1 VKKEVELQID
11 EDGTIR
17 TVHQE
22 GIEEFAESLGGE
34 ISTSCRASNVE
45 WEEFPDEK
53 GWTVRSAYDPSLAL
67 RQSIT
72 IEESILGRIIC
83 SREEKYDIHV
93 FKTREKAIE
102 WELKFFW
109 ELLAPRKEQSEQHQS
124 NTD

>member
-1 VKKEVELQID
+1 MKKDVEIQID

-22 GIEEFAESLGGE
+22 GIEEFAEALGGE

-45 WEEFPDEK
+45 WEDFGNDEK

-67 RQSIT
+67 RGFIGENF
-72 IEESILGRIIC
+72 IGRIIC
-83 SREEKYDIHV
+83 SRDEKYDIHV
-93 FKTREKAIE
+93 FNTREKAIE

-109 ELLAPRKEQSEQHQS
+109 ELLAPRKEQSEQHKS